1 VRHGAT
7 EWNASKRFQG
17 HSDVELSA
25 EGRLQARAVA
35 VFLGDGVERIYT
47 SDLLRASETARAIA
61 NRCGAAMWLDDRLR
75 EFHFGEWE
83 GLTWDEIV
91 ATRPHL
97 SERGGKDAKN
107 YAPEGGETFEAL
119 CKRVGAVFDDI
130 AQLPFERVAVVTHAG
145 PLHAALSV
153 LGIGEE
159 GEDLKAVFAPGS
171 VTKIAMEDGKA
182 RIISLND
189 VRHLDPAG

>member
-1 VRHGAT
+1 MRHGAT

-17 HSDVELSA
+17 HSDVELSD
-25 EGRLQARAVA
+25 EGRRQARAIA
-35 VFLGDGVERIYT
+35 VFLGDGIERIYT

-61 NRCGAAMWLDDRLR
+61 ERSGAAMWLDERLR
-75 EFHFGEWE
+75 EFHFGDWE

-91 ATRPHL
+91 AKHPEL
-97 SERGGKDAKN
+97 AGSSWADAKN

-119 CKRVGAVFDDI
+119 RGRVGAFFDEVRKE
-130 AQLPFERVAVVTHAG
+130 PYERVAVVTHAG
-145 PLHAALSV
+145 ALHAALSV
-153 LGIGEE
+153 LGLAPEAAI
-159 GEDLKAVFAPGS
+159 FALGS
-171 VTKIAMEDGKA
+171 VTRVAMDADGA